1 MQPVMHLL
9 RSACGLSAA
18 HASFFTFLGSTWRQ
32 AHCCFGMAVW
42 TLSEMKLTNVAVVP
56 VELLDQF
63 SLYGTCRIV
72 VLYGSM
78 RKPWHQ
84 LDWLWIIRPKLAP
97 IDATHP
103 SA

>member
-56 VELLDQF
+56 VEGSINF
-63 SLYGTCRIV
+63 RCTVPAASLCCMG
-72 VLYGSM
+72 
-78 RKPWHQ
+78 Q
-84 LDWLWIIRPKLAP
+84 
-97 IDATHP
+97 
-103 SA
+103 